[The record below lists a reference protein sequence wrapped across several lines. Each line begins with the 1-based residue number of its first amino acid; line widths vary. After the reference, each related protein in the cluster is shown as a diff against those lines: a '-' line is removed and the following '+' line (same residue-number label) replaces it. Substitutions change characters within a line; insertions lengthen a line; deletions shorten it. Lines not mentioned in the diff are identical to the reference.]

1 MKAHTL
7 SILVENRAGVLSR
20 VAGLFSRRGFNIE
33 SLAVGVC
40 EEPNMSRITVVAYGD
55 DAQIEQVKKQLN
67 KLIDIVKVSDITY
80 HDHVARELALIKVAA
95 ETGASRA
102 EIMQIASIFRAKII
116 DVGTRTVVLE
126 VTGDSEK
133 IDALQKLLRQYGI
146 KELVRTGKIAI
157 LRGLKTVK
165 SQKPE

>member
-1 MKAHTL
+1 MKAHML

-80 HDHVARELALIKVAA
+80 RDHVARELALIKVNA

-102 EIMQIASIFRAKII
+102 EIMQIATIFRAKII

-133 IDALQKLLRQYGI
+133 IDALEKLLRHYGI
-146 KELVRTGKIAI
+146 KELVRTGRIAI